1 MSNSAENRKLIYSR
15 AKLMV
20 LYCFSDLQEGGMVYA
35 FLAFLIYRK
44 EEWYLLFCF
53 SHYTFLG
60 VVLLVL
66 ASVISI

>member
-20 LYCFSDLQEGGMVYA
+20 LYCFSDLQEGGMVFA

-44 EEWYLLFCF
+44 EE
-53 SHYTFLG
+53 
-60 VVLLVL
+60 
-66 ASVISI
+66 